1 MAFSPDAKLVLLEG
15 GNPFTAMDVWRA
27 SFEGTPDDPHLG
39 TLEPLLRARGFPM
52 PAFSPDG
59 RWLAYASEE
68 SGKREIYVQPFP
80 GPGGKVPVSTDGGGF
95 PQWSPNGRELFF
107 LSPDQRIMVV
117 DYTNKG
123 NSFSPGVPRLWSKQQ
138 ILLRSGGGAIQPYA
152 VAADGK
158 RFAVMLFPDGTTE
171 PQSPLC
177 LTFLLNFGDELRRR
191 VASE

>member
-1 MAFSPDAKLVLLEG
+1 MAYALANSGNYEVYVRAFPDRGAQRQISNRG
-15 GNPFTAMDVWRA
+15 GN
-27 SFEGTPDDPHLG
+27 
-39 TLEPLLRARGFPM
+39 FP
-52 PAFSPDG
+52 
-59 RWLAYASEE
+59 R
-68 SGKREIYVQPFP
+68 
-80 GPGGKVPVSTDGGGF
+80 
-95 PQWSPNGRELFF
+95 WSPNGRELFF

-158 RFAVMLFPDGTTE
+158 RFAVMLYADGTTE
-171 PQSPLC
+171 PHSPLR